1 MSETSV
7 VIFGASGKV
16 GSIAAR
22 TAHQNGVKV
31 FLALRDINK
40 PIPGLSAEE
49 ERSGG
54 FGRVTADLDRPDT
67 VDAAIR
73 HTGAKRA
80 FFYASHSSS
89 GFMRET
95 IKALKKSGIEFA
107 VFLSSYTITGEPGD
121 VQQEDLVA
129 YLHAQVEMNLKEIFG
144 SHEYVAIRPGSFAT
158 NLLRYKP
165 QILSG
170 TVHLYS
176 PDYRFDYVAP
186 EDIGAVC
193 GSILAKGGT
202 DCPNYVYVHG
212 PKQMTQRYG
221 IALIAD
227 TLERDVRFEDANEE
241 QELITLSS
249 IGIPKHVACYI
260 INKLKDPSIET
271 PEQQLAEGRESI
283 RRFAGREPMSL
294 HSWLRQNKQSFM

>member
-1 MSETSV
+1 MSEIRV
-7 VIFGASGKV
+7 IIFGASGKV

-22 TAHQNGVKV
+22 TAHQHGAKV

-40 PIPGLSAEE
+40 PVPGLSAEE
-49 ERSGG
+49 EKSGG
-54 FGRVTADLDRPDT
+54 FERVTADLDRPDT
-67 VDAAIR
+67 VNAAIR

-95 IKALKKSGIEFA
+95 IEALKKSGIEFA

-121 VQQEDLVA
+121 VQQEDLVP
-129 YLHAQVEMNLKEIFG
+129 YLHAQVELNLEKTFG
-144 SHEYVAIRPGSFAT
+144 SNGYVAIRAGSFAT
-158 NLLRYKP
+158 NLLRYKQ
-165 QILSG
+165 QILAG
-170 TVHLYS
+170 AVHLYS
-176 PDYRFDYVAP
+176 PNYRFDYVSP
-186 EDIGAVC
+186 EDIGVVS
-193 GSILAKGGT
+193 GSILANGGA

-212 PKQMTQRYG
+212 PKQMTQRDG

-227 TLERDVRFEDANEE
+227 GLEKDVRFEDANEE

-260 INKLKDPSIET
+260 INKLKDPSIAV
-271 PEQQLAEGRESI
+271 PEQQLAKGRESI
-283 RRFAGREPMSL
+283 RKYASREPMSL
-294 HSWLRQNKQSFM
+294 DSWLRQNKGLFM